1 MKRKER
7 TFDRQLMVVINCE
20 LNPCVCVCVAIVDS
34 IFFCFRF
41 TSIVLLSLDTIQHI
55 ESLSL
60 LFNNNYYLSFIIIIL
75 KLSKDSLRGRS
86 VVFHLSFIICFLPSS
101 PPFASLYYFAY
112 SYVSDDFFFLRL
124 FLISVSLCVSLFCFF
139 SKSFYAFFSF

>member
-1 MKRKER
+1 
-7 TFDRQLMVVINCE
+7 MVVINCE
-20 LNPCVCVCVAIVDS
+20 LKSMCRCVCVCVCVCGDS
-34 IFFCFRF
+34 RFHFFLFSF
-41 TSIVLLSLDTIQHI
+41 YFNSTSLSLDTIQHI

-86 VVFHLSFIICFLPSS
+86 VVFHISFILFVSFPSS
-101 PPFASLYYFAY
+101 PTFASLYYFAY
-112 SYVSDDFFFLRL
+112 SYVSDDPL
-124 FLISVSLCVSLFCFF
+124 FPRSLLISVSLCVFLCFALFF